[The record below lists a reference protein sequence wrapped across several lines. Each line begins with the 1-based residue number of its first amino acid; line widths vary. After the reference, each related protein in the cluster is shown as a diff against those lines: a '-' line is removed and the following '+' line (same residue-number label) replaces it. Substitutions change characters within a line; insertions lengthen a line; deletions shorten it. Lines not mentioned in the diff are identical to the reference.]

1 MLPPQSRR
9 DLPTAA
15 SSRRFRAPVAWVAA
29 LALTVVAAAAVAQ
42 PASQIAKLNKQALE
56 AYDGLNFD
64 QARTNLEEALAVAKR
79 EGLENDPSNART
91 HLNLGMVLIAAFQKT
106 DEGREEFRA
115 ALKIQPDIS
124 PPAGLFNP
132 EVQTVFDEV
141 KAQAEADA
149 VTAQMAAATSRAAK
163 PKPNAATAT
172 EEEGDG
178 EEDGAEEETEAPADS
193 DLEGRFVLS
202 LLGGS
207 GGGVVKGPV
216 EANTDLGGREFE
228 WPGAFALS
236 KAAHLTLSAGYFVS
250 PSLLISVE
258 GRYQFVQGTNTVW
271 TPQCVN
277 GCTPPSSAI
286 AGVAR
291 ASWHFGSAPF
301 RWFVS
306 GGLGGGRIRHVV
318 PVKIV
323 EQMQEYNDC
332 GPKAAATM
340 RMGEKCVDTVAGGPL
355 FVSPGIGFSYD
366 LGPVFLLGVAN
377 VYLGV
382 PTAMF
387 HLDLNVG
394 LGLRI

>member
-1 MLPPQSRR
+1 
-9 DLPTAA
+9 
-15 SSRRFRAPVAWVAA
+15 
-29 LALTVVAAAAVAQ
+29 LA
-42 PASQIAKLNKQALE
+42 
-56 AYDGLNFD
+56 
-64 QARTNLEEALAVAKR
+64 
-79 EGLENDPSNART
+79 
-91 HLNLGMVLIAAFQKT
+91 
-106 DEGREEFRA
+106 
-115 ALKIQPDIS
+115 
-124 PPAGLFNP
+124 
-132 EVQTVFDEV
+132 
-141 KAQAEADA
+141 
-149 VTAQMAAATSRAAK
+149 
-163 PKPNAATAT
+163 
-172 EEEGDG
+172 
-178 EEDGAEEETEAPADS
+178 
-193 DLEGRFVLS
+193 GRFVLS

-207 GGGVVKGPV
+207 GGGVAKGPV
-216 EANTDLGGREFE
+216 EANTDFGGSEFE

-258 GRYQFVQGTNTVW
+258 GRYQFVQGTNTAW
-271 TPQCVN
+271 TPQCPN

-323 EQMQEYNDC
+323 EQMTEYKDC
-332 GPKAAATM
+332 GAKAAASQ